1 MFIQFCRLK
10 MHSKVEKEKNISDIT
25 EQMKVLPPPNIADQ
39 SSQEGFQVDAYWSG
53 RPSIIWKPAVESVR
67 IRKFKKAW
75 IRNWKSFGRF
85 EKWWTNNKS
94 EEAYRPSD
102 EYFEGRWGRGDCRQT
117 DNRSNSQWRK
127 AIHSLLLFYL
137 V

>member
-1 MFIQFCRLK
+1 
-10 MHSKVEKEKNISDIT
+10 
-25 EQMKVLPPPNIADQ
+25 MKVLPPPNLADD
-39 SSQEGFQVDAYWSG
+39 SKEGFHFDASSRLIDYIELNSDWSAHA
-53 RPSIIWKPAVESVR
+53 RSWLVSIIWKLSLESVW
-67 IRKFKKAW
+67 IRKFKETR
-75 IRNWKSFGRF
+75 IRNWKSLGRF

-94 EEAYRPSD
+94 KETYRPSD
-102 EYFEGRWGRGDCRQT
+102 EYFEGRWGRRDCRQT